1 MATTQDAL
9 RLLKAYS
16 RRIESPRISYP
27 KFLEYARRYME
38 KYADEHPEYRDFAA
52 NTETVLNGLIDEL
65 AENKVC
71 SIARNGERID
81 TILYNQYYVDV
92 LHSSYARVEKQPD
105 VPFPADDSIETDIPS
120 GVITPVD
127 IKTEFVPWIARSDR
141 ESPVVL
147 RLLFPEGIRSVL
159 VPSDIVPKK
168 FIEYCVQKIRSYLR
182 TARNASYMQQK
193 MASLFRQR
201 DLSLKEMITSILA
214 TPDQAVATVIEPTD
228 FTFQFWTHLSSNV
241 IREFG
246 PKSDKLAEEHAYSQ
260 AAYALGYYN
269 VYYRGIQQKNL
280 ERETALKQFE
290 VQLRKKPYAFTIGD
304 MINFTDSKGVLL
316 SKKYP
321 LEAMHDLLNKKTTP
335 VDEKSLPEMIRIRTQ
350 GKKDY
355 YIGKEFILPLFNERL
370 FLLSEDLKNHYAES
384 WSEALRQDKT
394 LKSMTDD
401 EAFEED
407 VKSQVAARD
416 GLFFALLNYD
426 LLFLCARETGP
437 AGRAAAEMNGLFD
450 TRASKLRPLTEILGL
465 ERERLHRDALLLL
478 PFWQAIP
485 LLRGLVRFFQ
495 RLFLG
500 QPSPAR
506 RKASRSGASADGV
519 PTTRKVAVAAESI
532 HTDDDGGFAAQ
543 SSGAPSRGASA
554 SPSSEDR
561 AQAARTRKQ
570 QAAQFKAAIHRL
582 EKSFVEDGATLET
595 SMKRLA
601 EKWNPLLDPT
611 AKKNLIEDVNSL
623 VRDYLRRV
631 RSGFRIKAP
640 DAARIR
646 NMARELSEHEALTKI
661 PKTDPLRE
669 YIELYMLKLLGK

>member
-9 RLLKAYS
+9 KLLKAYT
-16 RRIESPRISYP
+16 RRAESPRISYP

-38 KYADEHPEYRDFAA
+38 KYADEHPEYRDFAL
-52 NTETVLNGLIDEL
+52 NTDSILSGLVEEL

-81 TILYNQYYVDV
+81 TVLYNQYYVDI
-92 LHSSYARVEKQPD
+92 LHSTYARVEKQPD
-105 VPFPADDSIETDIPS
+105 VPFPADDSIEADIPA
-120 GVITPVD
+120 GAITPVD
-127 IKTEFVPWIARSDR
+127 IKTEFVPWIARSER

-147 RLLFPEGIRSVL
+147 RLLFPEGIRSVI
-159 VPSDIVPKK
+159 VPSDIIPKK
-168 FIEYCVQKIRSYLR
+168 FIEYCVQKVRSYLR

-214 TPDQAVATVIEPTD
+214 TPDQAVATVTEPND
-228 FTFQFWTHLSSNV
+228 FTFQFWTHLSSNI

-304 MINFTDSKGVLL
+304 MINFTDSRGVLL

-321 LEAMHDLLNKKTTP
+321 PEAMHDLLTRKTTP
-335 VDEKSLPEMIRIRTQ
+335 PDEKSLPEMVRIRTQ
-350 GKKDY
+350 DRKDY
-355 YIGKEFILPLFNERL
+355 YIGKEFILPLFGERL
-370 FLLSEDLKNHYAES
+370 FLLSEDLKNHYAEA
-384 WSEALRQDKT
+384 WSEALRQDTTVKP
-394 LKSMTDD
+394 MTDD
-401 EAFEED
+401 AAFEED
-407 VKSQVAARD
+407 VRSQVAARD

-426 LLFLCARETGP
+426 LLVLCARETGP
-437 AGRAAAEMNGLFD
+437 AGRAAGDLNSLID
-450 TRASKLRPLTEILGL
+450 TRASKLRPLSEMLDL
-465 ERERLHRDALLLL
+465 EREKLHRDALLLL

-485 LLRGLVRFFQ
+485 ILRGLVRFLQ

-500 QPSPAR
+500 QPAPGKKKTSHAET
-506 RKASRSGASADGV
+506 ASESA
-519 PTTRKVAVAAESI
+519 PTTRKVAVSAESI
-532 HTDDDGGFAAQ
+532 HTGED
-543 SSGAPSRGASA
+543 APFPSEGRRGAARGGTDERTSQ
-554 SPSSEDR
+554 DT
-561 AQAARTRKQ
+561 AQAARTRKA

-582 EKSFVEDGATLET
+582 EKSFIDDGATLEI
-595 SMKRLA
+595 SMRQLA

-611 AKKNLIEDVNSL
+611 AKKNLIEDVNAL

-661 PKTDPLRE
+661 PKTEPLRQ